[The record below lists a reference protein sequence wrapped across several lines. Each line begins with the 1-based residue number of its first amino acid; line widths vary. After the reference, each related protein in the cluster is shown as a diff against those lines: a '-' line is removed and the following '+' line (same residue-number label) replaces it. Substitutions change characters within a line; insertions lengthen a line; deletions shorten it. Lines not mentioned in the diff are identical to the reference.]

1 MDKDAFKAHLE
12 WAEGRRNFPYQD
24 SVGKTSIGVGRN
36 LDDKGLS
43 DDEIGI
49 LLENDINDAV
59 RSASSM
65 SYWDSL
71 TPNRQLVVADMV
83 FNMGLRRFKG
93 FIKTNAALERGDW
106 DEAAR
111 EMVDSRWFRQ
121 TGRRSRKLVAM
132 MIFG

>member
-1 MDKDAFKAHLE
+1 MNQDKFREHLI
-12 WAEGRRNFPYQD
+12 WAEGYRNFPYQD